1 MEPAARRARAAA
13 RNARAP
19 RGTARNSVVRLLLMQ
34 RVRGAQ
40 KCSRF
45 QPLAAFDGPKRTCA
59 RQLAL
64 QNARR
69 AARSSGGTDDD
80 DAVGGGA
87 ASMDD
92 EEGGLPRARAARP
105 RRSSV
110 KAAVAAAE
118 GGGGAVA
125 PAVGARQLRAAAFS
139 PQLLTALGQS
149 AMPQQDGAMQLQ
161 ACVSTPLLRAQ
172 RHRND

>member
-1 MEPAARRARAAA
+1 
-13 RNARAP
+13 
-19 RGTARNSVVRLLLMQ
+19 MQ
-34 RVRGAQ
+34 RVRGSQ

-45 QPLAAFDGPKRTCA
+45 QPLSAFDGPKRTCA

-69 AARSSGGTDDD
+69 AARSSGDD
-80 DAVGGGA
+80 DAIGGGA

-92 EEGGLPRARAARP
+92 EEGGLPRARAAHP

-118 GGGGAVA
+118 GGGGAVT
-125 PAVGARQLRAAAFS
+125 PAVGAQLLAAFS
-139 PQLLTALGQS
+139 QQLLTALGQS

-161 ACVSTPLLRAQ
+161 ACVFTPLLRAQ
-172 RHRND
+172 RHTND